1 MVVSKS
7 KRKRKMERIKK
18 AKEKK
23 AARAK
28 TNQKLI
34 IGPLI
39 VLAIIGGIYLFGG
52 SDNIEVAETSP
63 TTMTSE
69 QAEVI
74 GMYKTLNRP
83 STHEPG
89 KVKIQEFMSFY
100 CDHCYTLIGLMDQ
113 LEGKYAGKVEVEL
126 RPIYWGDGSSK
137 PGEAYIIAESLGY
150 GHEMRDALFTAVF
163 VGGRDVGN
171 EDTLIDLAKGVGMGD
186 EFAAKLK
193 SGEGESLAKENLRLS
208 GVYEIQET
216 PTLIVDGNLKIT
228 PHETGDDVVLMA
240 GNLDR
245 IIQAKLGQ

>member
-7 KRKRKMERIKK
+7 KRKRKMEKIKK
-18 AKEKK
+18 AEEKK
-23 AARAK
+23 AAKAK

-52 SDNIEVAETSP
+52 SDNIEVADTSI
-63 TTMTSE
+63 TTLASE

-74 GMYKTLNRP
+74 EIYKTLNRP

-100 CDHCYTLIGLMDQ
+100 CDHCYTFIGLMDQ
-113 LEGKYAGKVEVEL
+113 LEGKYPGKVEVEL

-137 PGEAYIIAESLGY
+137 PGEAYIIAESLGV
-150 GHEMRDALFTAVF
+150 GDEMADALFRAVF
-163 VGGRDVGN
+163 AGRLDVGN
-171 EDTLIDLAKGVGMGD
+171 EDVIIELAEGIGLGD
-186 EFAAKLK
+186 EFATKLR
-193 SGEGESLAKENLRLS
+193 SGEGEARAKENLRLS
-208 GVYEIQET
+208 DVYEIQET

-228 PHETGDDVVLMA
+228 PHEPGDRHQPA
-240 GNLDR
+240 S
-245 IIQAKLGQ
+245 K